1 MLITLIYSHLFYY
14 KSSHVLCPLNFILLF
29 LYFSFRFDF
38 FVTPRENDRRKL
50 LFPRELWTKF
60 PIPSISD
67 RSSIKSFQ
75 IPKEEKKKISNNKPG
90 TKITTMRDIR
100 LFLFLF
106 PRVQDQPGNRIAR
119 DNVTTRP
126 FSPRFQFQVASFLP
140 FPFSLSLSLSALPTN
155 RPSPERW
162 KTRWRTGMEGSD
174 EKERMRGNDKKSRK
188 IARKIFQARYLIR
201 GHGMR
206 KKSLNA
212 ALWFIGGRLATEGQ
226 ENVTRHQVPY
236 KILRPCKYPRKI
248 QFDHRPCAPPS
259 TTSFPRHVVDTIV
272 ELSRRFSFR
281 LSIVFI
287 RFLSDRHLE
296 RRGVI
301 SRMIEWE

>member
-1 MLITLIYSHLFYY
+1 MIEENSFQENCNQISNSFNLWSIF
-14 KSSHVLCPLNFILLF
+14 NQIL
-29 LYFSFRFDF
+29 SN
-38 FVTPRENDRRKL
+38 PKRRKKEDL
-50 LFPRELWTKF
+50 QQQAWNKNYHRE
-60 PIPSISD
+60 
-67 RSSIKSFQ
+67 
-75 IPKEEKKKISNNKPG
+75 
-90 TKITTMRDIR
+90 IR

-212 ALWFIGGRLATEGQ
+212 ALWFIGGRHWGTG
-226 ENVTRHQVPY
+226 
-236 KILRPCKYPRKI
+236 
-248 QFDHRPCAPPS
+248 
-259 TTSFPRHVVDTIV
+259 
-272 ELSRRFSFR
+272 
-281 LSIVFI
+281 
-287 RFLSDRHLE
+287 E
-296 RRGVI
+296 RDPA
-301 SRMIEWE
+301 SSAL

>member
-1 MLITLIYSHLFYY
+1 M
-14 KSSHVLCPLNFILLF
+14 CPLNFILLF
-29 LYFSFRFDF
+29 LYFSLIFLSLRDKMIEENSCFQENCEPDF
-38 FVTPRENDRRKL
+38 QFLQSLIDLQSNP
-50 LFPRELWTKF
+50 F
-60 PIPSISD
+60 
-67 RSSIKSFQ
+67 KSQ
-75 IPKEEKKKISNNKPG
+75 KKKKRRSP
-90 TKITTMRDIR
+90 TTSLEQKLPPWDIR

-281 LSIVFI
+281 SSIVFI

>member
-1 MLITLIYSHLFYY
+1 MPIKFYTPIPVLFVPFWFFCHSERKWSKKTLVSKRTVNQISNSFNLWSIF
-14 KSSHVLCPLNFILLF
+14 NQIL
-29 LYFSFRFDF
+29 SN
-38 FVTPRENDRRKL
+38 PKRRKKEDL
-50 LFPRELWTKF
+50 QQQAWNKNYHRE
-60 PIPSISD
+60 
-67 RSSIKSFQ
+67 
-75 IPKEEKKKISNNKPG
+75 
-90 TKITTMRDIR
+90 IR

-272 ELSRRFSFR
+272 EISRRFSFR
-281 LSIVFI
+281 SSIVFI

-296 RRGVI
+296 REGVI